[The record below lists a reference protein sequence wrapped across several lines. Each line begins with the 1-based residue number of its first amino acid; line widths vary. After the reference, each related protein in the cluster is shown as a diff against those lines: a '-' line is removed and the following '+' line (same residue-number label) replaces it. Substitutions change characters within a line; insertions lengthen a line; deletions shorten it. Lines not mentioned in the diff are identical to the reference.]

1 MAFGAMV
8 KCTLDAGGVELLLVG
23 LGDTV
28 GGGAELGFERGADGR
43 KVGLGDGAGVL
54 RVQRGRSKDC
64 G

>member
-1 MAFGAMV
+1 MIER
-8 KCTLDAGGVELLLVG
+8 TLDAGGVEFLLVG
-23 LGDTV
+23 LGDAV
-28 GGGAELGFERGADGR
+28 GGGAELGFERGTDGR